1 MNEQFQISIYE
12 GSRCHSLALELHISP
27 PGLLLGGCRPR
38 ARMKPGEGPG
48 HLLFASC
55 TTSCIFEGPH
65 PCLISWLIAHVMTC
79 FSYGN
84 SIALILNKSLIS
96 LLQQCLWFCVYTLI
110 LLPKGRWGRNQRS
123 RSLNR
128 CISTGASILCLYA
141 LLAIVAQEKYAN
153 FSLTT
158 LMASAFTGLQKTTS
172 KICSSSIWL

>member
-12 GSRCHSLALELHISP
+12 GSQCHSLALELYISP
-27 PGLLLGGCRPR
+27 PGLLLGRWLAKGKNEAWERPR
-38 ARMKPGEGPG
+38 T
-48 HLLFASC
+48 LLFASC

-65 PCLISWLIAHVMTC
+65 PCLISWLITHVMTC

-84 SIALILNKSLIS
+84 NIALILKSLIS

-153 FSLTT
+153 FSLNT
-158 LMASAFTGLQKTTS
+158 LMASAFTGLKKTTS